1 MYMNLSH
8 KNYAELKQDAQTV
21 RDAIAAK
28 QTERQEMVAAIR
40 QLQEKIETLSQ
51 TLTREEH
58 AMSSASKLKQS
69 TMTALDFINHRK
81 SLEAM
86 QGELPNL
93 NEAVAFLDRSM
104 ESLQSELR
112 VINDWT
118 NRKLEQSSKEL
129 VTELASRFVETASA
143 DFKNL
148 VVAVVAAYPNKD
160 DTKQIGAVISD
171 AVFKALQDAEGYA
184 LPDFVSARGFVAER
198 LNTVAEAIE

>member
-28 QTERQEMVAAIR
+28 QAERQSLVENIR
-40 QLQEKIETLSQ
+40 QLQEKIDTLSQ
-51 TLTREEH
+51 TLAHEEH
-58 AMSSASKLKQS
+58 AMASASKLKQS

-81 SLEAM
+81 SLETM
-86 QGELPNL
+86 QGELPTL

-148 VVAVVAAYPNKD
+148 VN
-160 DTKQIGAVISD
+160 AVISANPNKPHEHIGAAVFD
-171 AVFKALQDAEGYA
+171 AVFKILQNTEDYQF
-184 LPDFVSARGFVAER
+184 PHFVQARRFVADS
-198 LNTVAEAIE
+198 LNTFGEPVE